1 MKDTHLADKADIL
14 NQIERDLPELSRALR
29 NVAEFL
35 LANPTQFIRQPLR
48 ELSETIGVSEP
59 SLIRFGRRY
68 GFKGLPDLRIAV
80 AMATAAGEGGNS
92 AEFEP
97 TIRDKEVVNKRAKLA
112 VAALAAE
119 LIADDHSILLD
130 SGSTVQFMAEHLRE
144 APAKILMT
152 TGLNLML
159 ALHECPQHELMLT
172 GGVLRQ
178 NAMSLSGR
186 LVETTL
192 ETMSFDTVLMGADR
206 IDPAF
211 GLSTFSEDEAHLNRA
226 MIRASR
232 RVIVL
237 ADASKFGPTK
247 LHRICDLSQVDAIV
261 SDSSMPAD
269 MQQDLRSRNVRL
281 HLADIPEPAATP
293 SKERT

>member
-1 MKDTHLADKADIL
+1 MTDNPEIL
-14 NQIERDLPELSRALR
+14 KQIENDLPELSRALR
-29 NVAEFL
+29 RVAEFL
-35 LANPTQFIRQPLR
+35 LANPTQFIRQPMR
-48 ELSETIGVSEP
+48 ELSEAVGVSEP

-80 AMATAAGEGGNS
+80 AMAMAASKGGSS
-92 AEFEP
+92 AEIEP
-97 TIRDKEVVNKRAKLA
+97 RIRDKEVVNKRAKRA
-112 VAALAAE
+112 VASLAAE
-119 LIADDHSILLD
+119 LVAGDESILLD
-130 SGSTVQFMAEHLRE
+130 SGSTVQFMAEHLRT
-144 APAKILMT
+144 APAKVLMT

-159 ALHECPQHELMLT
+159 ALLECPQHQLMLT

-192 ETMSFDTVLMGADR
+192 EGMSFDTVLLGADR
-206 IDPAF
+206 VDPAF

-237 ADASKFGPTK
+237 ADATKFGPTK
-247 LHRICDLSQVDAIV
+247 LHRICELSKVDAIV
-261 SDSSMPAD
+261 SDASMPIE
-269 MQQDLRSRNVRL
+269 MQQELRSRNVEL
-281 HLADIPEPAATP
+281 HLARESGSVQPAMN
-293 SKERT
+293 ERT

>member
-1 MKDTHLADKADIL
+1 MAEKADIL
-14 NQIERDLPELSRALR
+14 NQIESDLPELSRALR

-48 ELSETIGVSEP
+48 ELSESIGVSEP

-68 GFKGLPDLRIAV
+68 GFKGLPDLRIAI
-80 AMATAAGEGGNS
+80 AMALAAQESGSS
-92 AEFEP
+92 AEIEP
-97 TIRDKEVVNKRAKLA
+97 TIHDKEVVNKRAKRA
-112 VAALAAE
+112 VAALTAD
-119 LIADDHSILLD
+119 LIADDQTILLD
-130 SGSTVQFMAEHLRE
+130 SGSTVQFMAEHLKT
-144 APAKILMT
+144 APSKVLMT

-159 ALHECPQHELMLT
+159 ALHDCAQHQLMLT

-192 ETMSFDTVLMGADR
+192 EAMSFDTVLLGADR
-206 IDPAF
+206 VDPAL
-211 GLSTFSEDEAHLNRA
+211 GLSTFSEEEAHLNRA

-247 LHRICDLSQVDAIV
+247 LHRICDLSKVDAIV
-261 SDSSMPAD
+261 SDASMPVE
-269 MQQDLRSRNVRL
+269 MQQELRSKNVRL
-281 HLADIPEPAATP
+281 HLADIPDSAQTP
-293 SKERT
+293 SNKRT

>member
-1 MKDTHLADKADIL
+1 MAEKADIL
-14 NQIERDLPELSRALR
+14 NQIESDLPELSRALR

-48 ELSETIGVSEP
+48 ELSDSIGVSEP

-80 AMATAAGEGGNS
+80 AMALAAHDSGSS
-92 AEFEP
+92 AEIEP
-97 TIRDKEVVNKRAKLA
+97 TIHDKEVVNKRAKRA
-112 VAALAAE
+112 VAALAAD
-119 LIADDHSILLD
+119 LIADDQSILLD
-130 SGSTVQFMAEHLRE
+130 SGSTVQFMAEHLKT
-144 APAKILMT
+144 APSKVLMT

-159 ALHECPQHELMLT
+159 ALHDCPQHQLMLT

-192 ETMSFDTVLMGADR
+192 ETMSFDTVLLGADR
-206 IDPAF
+206 VDPAL
-211 GLSTFSEDEAHLNRA
+211 GLSTFSEEEAHLNRA

-247 LHRICDLSQVDAIV
+247 LHRICDLSKVEAIV
-261 SDSSMPAD
+261 SDTSMPAE
-269 MQQDLRSRNVRL
+269 MQQELRSKNVRL
-281 HLADIPEPAATP
+281 HLADIPDAADTY
-293 SKERT
+293 SNERT